1 MAYEVIAR
9 KWRPQIF
16 DEVVGQEA
24 ITRTLR
30 NAVEQERLHH
40 AYLFTGARGVGKT
53 TTARILAK
61 ALNCRTGVTVAPCG
75 VCASC
80 TEIAAGGS
88 LDVIEIDAA
97 SHTGVDN
104 IRDVVINSVGIA
116 PARDRYKVFIV
127 DEVHQ
132 LSGAAFNALLKTLE
146 EPPSRVVFVLATT
159 ELHKV
164 PDTIASRCQLFEF
177 KTIPL
182 TKIQAKLGEIAT
194 SMQVDITP
202 AALAAVARAG
212 EGSMRDAQSALDQ
225 VIAFSGE
232 TIDMPDVATA
242 LGIVG
247 DETLYDAID
256 AISVSDSPAALRQA
270 SKLAEAGHDLRSFTR
285 SLMRTV
291 RNLLVTRAIGYDP
304 ELVDAAEAD
313 AERVVDLASR
323 FTEAELVRLF
333 SLLAALEQDI
343 RHSAD
348 PRFQLEIG
356 LVRMAELPR
365 LRPLDEIIDRLTKL
379 EARLTGDA
387 GNTAPSASM
396 RPVSAAPPPAP
407 RPATPSRTTAPAR
420 AAAAPSTLPTPAPAP
435 ASPPDPQRLASDEGP
450 QEPPGFFD
458 DGPSPEHEPEPLA
471 PPRRAPTPP
480 RKAAGAKAS
489 TPVPASATPSGPLD
503 GDAAVREIRSRLEA
517 QNKMMLLTAI
527 DAAVSMAVDGNR
539 LVLTY
544 DAVSAVHGRTVELSK
559 SFLESVA
566 SDVAGK
572 AVRLAVA
579 VGAADAATAAGAEPS
594 PATQAALQ
602 DPAVQG
608 LLEAFQGQL
617 IRVDPPEGESEA

>member
-61 ALNCRTGVTVAPCG
+61 ALNCRTGVTVTPCG

-194 SMQVDITP
+194 SMKVDITP

-232 TIDMPDVATA
+232 RIDMPDVATA

-256 AISVSDSPAALRQA
+256 AISTSDAPAALRQA
-270 SKLAEAGHDLRSFTR
+270 AKLAEAGHDLRSFTR

-333 SLLAALEQDI
+333 SLLTALEQDI

-379 EARLTGDA
+379 EARLTGESGA
-387 GNTAPSASM
+387 VAPSAPA
-396 RPVSAAPPPAP
+396 RPVASPPPVAPRAAPPAPKRAPAATAP
-407 RPATPSRTTAPAR
+407 RG
-420 AAAAPSTLPTPAPAP
+420 AAAPAIPSPAPPRSVA
-435 ASPPDPQRLASDEGP
+435 DEGP
-450 QEPPGFFD
+450 PEPPPFFD
-458 DGPSPEHEPEPLA
+458 DEPPSDFEPA
-471 PPRRAPTPP
+471 PPRSPSPPRTRSAAKSTAPTAPP
-480 RKAAGAKAS
+480 
-489 TPVPASATPSGPLD
+489 VATEPLD
-503 GDAAVREIRSRLEA
+503 GDAAVREIRARLEA
-517 QNKMMLLTAI
+517 QNKMMLLTAF
-527 DAAVSMAVDGNR
+527 DAATSVAVDGGR
-539 LVLTY
+539 LVLSF
-544 DAVSAVHGRTVELSK
+544 DAVTAVHGRTAELSK
-559 SFLESVA
+559 ALIESIA
-566 SDVAGK
+566 RDVVGRT
-572 AVRLAVA
+572 VRLAVV
-579 VGAADAATAAGAEPS
+579 VGAADASTAAGAAPS
-594 PATQAALQ
+594 AATQAALE

-617 IRVDPPEGESEA
+617 IRVDPPEGESET

>member
-16 DEVVGQEA
+16 DEIVGQEA

-61 ALNCRTGVTVAPCG
+61 ALNCLTGVTVAPCG
-75 VCASC
+75 SCPSC

-146 EPPSRVVFVLATT
+146 EPPSRVVFILATT

-182 TKIQAKLGEIAT
+182 SKIQAKLGEIAT
-194 SMQVDITP
+194 SMGVGITA

-232 TIDMPDVATA
+232 RIDLPDVATA

-256 AISVSDSPAALRQA
+256 AISTADAPSALRQA
-270 SKLAEAGHDLRSFTR
+270 SKLAEAGHDLRAFTR

-291 RNLLVTRAIGYDP
+291 RNLLVSRAIGYDP

-323 FTEAELVRLF
+323 FTEAELIRLF
-333 SLLAALEQDI
+333 TMLTALEQDI

-365 LRPLDEIIDRLTKL
+365 LRPLDELIERLTRL
-379 EARLTGDA
+379 EARLGLES
-387 GNTAPSASM
+387 NES
-396 RPVSAAPPPAP
+396 
-407 RPATPSRTTAPAR
+407 
-420 AAAAPSTLPTPAPAP
+420 PAPAP
-435 ASPPDPQRLASDEGP
+435 ARPAAPSRPPANASRAAAPAKPKPAPAPVPDALPPRPAAGSGP
-450 QEPPGFFD
+450 PEPPPFFD
-458 DGPSPEHEPEPLA
+458 DEPPVEFEPQAPKRPAAAPRASSASRPEPRGASIPAASGEALDGSEA
-471 PPRRAPTPP
+471 IGEIRARLDAQNRIMLLSALQVAESMTLDGNQLSLTF
-480 RKAAGAKAS
+480 GAR
-489 TPVPASATPSGPLD
+489 SATH
-503 GDAAVREIRSRLEA
+503 A
-517 QNKMMLLTAI
+517 
-527 DAAVSMAVDGNR
+527 
-539 LVLTY
+539 
-544 DAVSAVHGRTVELSK
+544 RTVEISK
-559 SFLESVA
+559 SALESVA
-566 SDVAGK
+566 SEVTGRSIRVSIAT
-572 AVRLAVA
+572 VTSEQSVESEQPS
-579 VGAADAATAAGAEPS
+579 AATA
-594 PATQAALQ
+594 AALQ

-608 LLEAFQGQL
+608 LLEVFKGQL
-617 IRVDPPEGESEA
+617 VRVDPPEGETES

>member
-61 ALNCRTGVTVAPCG
+61 ALNCRTGVTVTPCG

-80 TEIAAGGS
+80 AEIAAGGS
-88 LDVIEIDAA
+88 LDVMEIDAA

-194 SMQVDITP
+194 SMKVDITP

-256 AISVSDSPAALRQA
+256 AISTSDAPAALRQA
-270 SKLAEAGHDLRSFTR
+270 AKLAEAGHDLRSFTR

-313 AERVVDLASR
+313 AERLVDLASR

-333 SLLAALEQDI
+333 SLLTALEQDI

-379 EARLTGDA
+379 EARLTGESGA
-387 GNTAPSASM
+387 AAPSAPARAVASSP
-396 RPVSAAPPPAP
+396 PVAPRTAQPAPKRPPA
-407 RPATPSRTTAPAR
+407 ATAPR
-420 AAAAPSTLPTPAPAP
+420 AAAAPAV
-435 ASPPDPQRLASDEGP
+435 
-450 QEPPGFFD
+450 PG
-458 DGPSPEHEPEPLA
+458 SA
-471 PPRRAPTPP
+471 PPRRVADEGPPEPPPFFDDEPPPDFEPAPSRPPSPP
-480 RKAAGAKAS
+480 RARAASKSAAPAAPAAS
-489 TPVPASATPSGPLD
+489 PVATEPLD
-503 GDAAVREIRSRLEA
+503 GDAAVREIRARLEA
-517 QNKMMLLTAI
+517 QNKMMLLTAF
-527 DAAVSMAVDGNR
+527 DAATSVTVDGGR
-539 LVLTY
+539 LVLSFT
-544 DAVSAVHGRTVELSK
+544 AVAAVHGRTAELSK
-559 SFLESVA
+559 ALIESIA
-566 SDVAGK
+566 RDVVGRTI
-572 AVRLAVA
+572 RLAVV
-579 VGAADAATAAGAEPS
+579 VGAADASTAAGAAPS
-594 PATQAALQ
+594 AATQAALE

-617 IRVDPPEGESEA
+617 IRVDPPEGESEP

>member
-61 ALNCRTGVTVAPCG
+61 ALNCRTGVTVTPCG

-80 TEIAAGGS
+80 TEIASGGS

-146 EPPSRVVFVLATT
+146 EPPSRVVFILATT

-182 TKIQAKLGEIAT
+182 TKIQTKLGEIAT
-194 SMQVDITP
+194 SMNVDITP
-202 AALAAVARAG
+202 SALAAVARAG

-232 TIDMPDVATA
+232 RIDMPDVATA

-247 DETLYDAID
+247 DETLYDTID
-256 AISVSDSPAALRQA
+256 AISTSDASSALRQA

-291 RNLLVTRAIGYDP
+291 RNLLVTRAMGYDP

-313 AERVVDLASR
+313 ADRVVELANR

-333 SLLAALEQDI
+333 SLLTALEQDI
-343 RHSAD
+343 RQSAD

-365 LRPLDEIIDRLTKL
+365 LRPLDDIIDRLTKL

-387 GNTAPSASM
+387 GPVPPVASRPGPSA
-396 RPVSAAPPPAP
+396 PPQSRSQP
-407 RPATPSRTTAPAR
+407 PSRATTAPPSRGPSAAAPRATAAPR
-420 AAAAPSTLPTPAPAP
+420 AAAAMAPAP
-435 ASPPDPQRLASDEGP
+435 PPSFAESGP
-450 QEPPGFFD
+450 PEPPPFFD
-458 DGPSPEHEPEPLA
+458 DEPPAEFDQPPPRSA
-471 PPRRAPTPP
+471 PPVSKSQT
-480 RKAAGAKAS
+480 KAKAS
-489 TPVPASATPSGPLD
+489 APEPVAPSTPLD
-503 GDAAVREIRSRLEA
+503 GDEALREIHARLEA
-517 QNKMMLLTAI
+517 QNKIMLLSAMQ
-527 DAAVSMAVDGNR
+527 AARGIAVDGNR
-539 LVLTY
+539 LVLSF

-559 SFLESVA
+559 SLLEKTA
-566 SDVAGK
+566 RDVTGRAIH
-572 AVRLAVA
+572 LAVV
-579 VGAADAATAAGAEPS
+579 VGPGADAPIPDASSIA
-594 PATQAALQ
+594 ATQAALK

-617 IRVDPPEGESEA
+617 IRVDPPEGEPES